1 MNKKH
6 SGLSLSYRHK
16 RNNNR
21 NGKRGDFM
29 SFCRKCGTELREGAR
44 FCPSCGAPVSDV
56 PTEQAQ
62 QAAPGEVQPIPK
74 AAPAQDA
81 QPAQTYPQAAPQQQ
95 SDQQQGYQQPYQPQ
109 QPNPLAQILKK
120 NFCGLF
126 PKNFGGWLD
135 IIAFAAAAI
144 GTKLSLSFALQK
156 LNISS
161 LILGIAAIV
170 ILLFNPKPLSS
181 KGLRAASFILGC
193 IAIICAIV
201 GIVIVNSIYGYIG
214 SFFD

>member
-1 MNKKH
+1 
-6 SGLSLSYRHK
+6 
-16 RNNNR
+16 
-21 NGKRGDFM
+21 M

-62 QAAPGEVQPIPK
+62 QAAPGEAKPIPQ
-74 AAPAQDA
+74 AAPTQDA
-81 QPAQTYPQAAPQQQ
+81 QPAQTYPQTAPQQQ
-95 SDQQQGYQQPYQPQ
+95 PNQQQSYQQPYQPQQGYQQPYQPQ

-126 PKNFGGWLD
+126 PKDFGGWLD

-144 GTKLSLSFALQK
+144 GAKLSLSFALQP